1 MTRPL
6 VSSSLVLLD
15 ADEGAVADAG
25 GFAGLGAA
33 RRRDADHRRRAVRLF
48 VPFGRPRQ
56 QLAVFISAGD
66 VGEDDRRQRA
76 GVMQAFAAPVDA
88 AVLGEFAQHAIER
101 RAVGVLGAE
110 LARDL
115 ARGDLAAALAD
126 EGDKFF
132 AGGQAFHRRHM
143 TILGPILGRNGRS
156 WRVA

>member
-1 MTRPL
+1 MSFMTRPL
-6 VSSSLVLLD
+6 VSSSLFCSMRML
-15 ADEGAVADAG
+15 
-25 GFAGLGAA
+25 
-33 RRRDADHRRRAVRLF
+33 

-56 QLAVFISAGD
+56 QLAVFIASGD

-115 ARGDLAAALAD
+115 ARGDLTAPFAD
-126 EGDKFF
+126 KGDKFF
-132 AGGQAFHRRHM
+132 TGGQAFHRRHM
-143 TILGPILGRNGRS
+143 TSSGPILGRNRGV
-156 WRVA
+156 WRVT